1 MKDVEQERFQKLRI
15 LAHALEVKALKA
27 RERNRV
33 LGIVEEES
41 ELASA
46 SPLRKA
52 VRHVV
57 PERICENAKR
67 AQRRVHRVEVFDLV
81 KEIALGGRVEI
92 SRPLPLDQDL

>member
-1 MKDVEQERFQKLRI
+1 MQNVEQQRFQKFRV

-33 LGIVEEES
+33 LGVVKEES

-52 VRHVV
+52 ARKVM
-57 PERICENAKR
+57 PERICENTER

-81 KEIALGGRVEI
+81 KEITLSGRVELT
-92 SRPLPLDQDL
+92 RPVPLD